1 MIAFQGILGVLV
13 LILFGYIISEH
24 RDHIRWRVVIA
35 ALLIQCLLLLALRYL
50 PFIETLLTALNQVA
64 LALQAATQA
73 GTTTVFGFLGGG
85 PLPYQE
91 SLAGS
96 SFILAFQALPLVIV
110 MSALSGLL
118 FYWRILPIIISGFAW
133 VLKRTLGVS
142 GAAGFA
148 AAGNVFLGMVEAPVL
163 IHPYLRTLS
172 RSELLLLMS
181 VGMATVAGTVMV
193 LYAGL
198 LADAVPNVMG
208 HILMASLLS
217 APAAILF
224 AQLFIPDD
232 QAGADGGSVDDN
244 SAEATATDPSG
255 SASSALD
262 AITRGTQTG
271 LALYLNIIAM
281 LLVLVALVALANS
294 LLNFLPHVAEQP
306 LTLQRCLGWLFAPL
320 LWLLGLP
327 WSEAVSGGQLMGI
340 KTVLNEFLAY
350 LELSRLPAD
359 ALSERSR
366 LILLYALCGFA
377 NLGSLGIMTGGLI
390 SLVPERRIDILNL
403 APRSLM
409 AGTCATCLTGA
420 LAGLIL

>member
-1 MIAFQGILGVLV
+1 MIAFQGILGVLA
-13 LILFGYIISEH
+13 LILFGYFISER
-24 RDHIRWRVVIA
+24 RDLIRWRVILS
-35 ALLIQCLLLLALRYL
+35 ALLIQCLLLLGLRYL
-50 PFIETLLTALNQVA
+50 PLIETVLAALNQVA
-64 LALQAATQA
+64 LALQTATQA

-85 PLPYQE
+85 PLPYRE

-110 MSALSGLL
+110 MSALSSLL
-118 FYWRILPIIISGFAW
+118 FYWRILPVIINSFAW
-133 VLKRTLGVS
+133 MLQRTLGIS

-148 AAGNVFLGMVEAPVL
+148 AAGNIFLGMVEAPVL
-163 IHPYLRTLS
+163 IRPYLRSLS
-172 RSELLLLMS
+172 RAELLLLMS

-198 LADAVPNVMG
+198 LATTIPHVMG
-208 HILMASLLS
+208 HILMASVLS

-224 AQLFIPDD
+224 ASLLLPEADACD
-232 QAGADGGSVDDN
+232 HTQADSTDGHQHGP
-244 SAEATATDPSG
+244 TD
-255 SASSALD
+255 ASSALD
-262 AITRGTQTG
+262 AVTRGTQTG
-271 LALYLNIIAM
+271 LALYLNILAM

-294 LLNFLPHVAEQP
+294 ALGLLPDVAAQP

-320 LWLLGLP
+320 LWLMGLP
-327 WSEAVSGGQLMGI
+327 WSEALVGGQLMGV

-350 LELSRLPAD
+350 LELAQLSPQS
-359 ALSERSR
+359 LSERSR

-390 SLVPERRIDILNL
+390 SLVPERRTDILAL
-403 APRSLM
+403 AVRSLL